1 VIPCNGRTAA
11 SKWRQSAI
19 KDLPTMRALRG
30 GERSR

>member
-30 GERSR
+30 ERSR